1 MITEVSKM
9 NIERLKEIRE
19 DKDLNQIDVAKALG
33 IQQQF
38 SEYEIGKR
46 LIPITYLYDLAEFY
60 NTSLD
65 YLVGRI
71 DEISCLILMFMMRMS
86 FYSILISYRIFKYK
100 VFKWH

>member
-1 MITEVSKM
+1 MYISG
-9 NIERLKEIRE
+9 LKEIRK

-33 IQQQF
+33 IKQQY

-46 LIPITYLYDLAEFY
+46 LIPINYLYDLAEFY

-71 DEISCLILMFMMRMS
+71 DEISCLMLMFMMRMS
-86 FYSILISYRIFKYK
+86 FYSILISYWIFKYK